1 MSLDVTLV
9 TELFVHSSAQLFRHQ
24 LAGTYL
30 TMTQTV
36 GLSDQSHREA
46 LLAAVE
52 AGTRNHTHF
61 REEETEIRISKRKP
75 HLAPTHTY
83 TGVWPPPLPPAS
95 WEGQLF
101 QFQSGTAEAAS
112 PSVPPK

>member
-61 REEETEIRISKRKP
+61 REEETESQDLEKKTSPCSNP
-75 HLAPTHTY
+75 HLHWGLATPTA
-83 TGVWPPPLPPAS
+83 TGLLGRPTLPV
-95 WEGQLF
+95 
-101 QFQSGTAEAAS
+101 
-112 PSVPPK
+112 SVRDC